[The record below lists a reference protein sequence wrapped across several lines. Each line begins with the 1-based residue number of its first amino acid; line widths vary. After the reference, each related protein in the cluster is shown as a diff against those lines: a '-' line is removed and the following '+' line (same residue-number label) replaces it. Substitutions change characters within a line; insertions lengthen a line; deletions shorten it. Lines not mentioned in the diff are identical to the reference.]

1 MMRRRLLRVVSAKVM
16 DLFDHQLR
24 SFTFVITERKGDF
37 QAASQQQQRHYFANM
52 RET

>member
-37 QAASQQQQRHYFANM
+37 RAASQQQRHYFANM

>member
-1 MMRRRLLRVVSAKVM
+1 MMRRRSLRVVSAKVM

-37 QAASQQQQRHYFANM
+37 QAASQQQRHYFANM